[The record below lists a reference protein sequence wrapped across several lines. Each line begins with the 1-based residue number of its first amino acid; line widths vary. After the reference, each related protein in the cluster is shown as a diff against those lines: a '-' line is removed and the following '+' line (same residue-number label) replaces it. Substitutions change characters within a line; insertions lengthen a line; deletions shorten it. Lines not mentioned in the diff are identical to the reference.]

1 MPRFTG
7 AASCAL
13 LVCAI
18 STPDAQAQ
26 AQYPTRSI
34 RFIVPVTTG
43 GPSDI
48 VARLLS
54 EKLAASLGKPVIV
67 DNRPGA
73 SNTVGAALV
82 AKAEPDGHTLLM
94 AAANMA
100 TIQVLITD
108 LPFDPIKDFAAVSMT
123 HLTPYVV
130 VVRRQRQPKTLG
142 EPLE

>member
-1 MPRFTG
+1 MRHVVI
-7 AASCAL
+7 AASHAL
-13 LVCAI
+13 FIIVSL
-18 STPDAQAQ
+18 TPDAQAQ
-26 AQYPTRSI
+26 AAYPTKSI

-82 AKAEPDGHTLLM
+82 AKAEPDGHTILW
-94 AAANMA
+94 
-100 TIQVLITD
+100 
-108 LPFDPIKDFAAVSMT
+108 
-123 HLTPYVV
+123 
-130 VVRRQRQPKTLG
+130 RRPTWRPSRS
-142 EPLE
+142 